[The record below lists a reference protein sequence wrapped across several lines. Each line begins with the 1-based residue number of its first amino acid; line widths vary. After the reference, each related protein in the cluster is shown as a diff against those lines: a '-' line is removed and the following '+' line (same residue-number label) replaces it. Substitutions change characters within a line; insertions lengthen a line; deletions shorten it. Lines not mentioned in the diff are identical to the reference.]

1 MKQLTILG
9 LLLLSFPD
17 ASTAQKKTPKEVP
30 VISPYD
36 ESTVGSLSFRMV
48 GPALTSGRVGD
59 IAIHP
64 SNPDKWYVAAASGGV
79 WLTTNHGTTFN
90 PIFDNYGSYSIG
102 CLAIAPSNP
111 STIWVGTGEN
121 NNQRSVAYGD
131 GVYKSLDGGK
141 SFTNMGLKTSE
152 HIGKIIVHPTNENI
166 VWVAAYGPLWS
177 SGGERGVYKTTDGG
191 KTWTRTLFVSEETGI
206 AEIAI
211 DPTNSEILYA
221 SAHQRR
227 RHEWTYVGGG
237 PESAVYKSTDG
248 GLTWRE
254 VSSGLPKGKMG
265 RVGITVSPADPTYI
279 YAVVEAKHEHGGMYR
294 STNKGETW
302 TKMSGFSTS
311 GNYYQELVADPTNK
325 NKVFIMD
332 TYLHHTEDGGKTVK
346 PTGENQKHV
355 DNHAMWID
363 PNNTEHWIVGC
374 DGGIYETYSSAQQ
387 WRFYDNLPI
396 IQFYKVVT
404 DNAWPFYHIYGGTQD
419 NNSMGGPS
427 ATNNVAG
434 ILNTDWF
441 ITNGGDG
448 FESATDP
455 TDPNIAYAQAQ
466 YGWLVRHDKASGEK
480 VSIQPQP
487 GKGEAAYRW
496 NWDAPLLVSPH
507 DHKTIYFAANKVF
520 KSSNRGD
527 DWTTISGDLT
537 QQIDRNKLKVM
548 GQVWSIDAVMKN
560 ASTTIYGNI
569 IALDESPKKKGLL
582 YAGTDDGLIQVSDND
597 GQAWT
602 KYSQFTGV
610 PANTRVN
617 MLTASLHDEKTVFA
631 AFNNQR
637 SGDFKPYLLKSVD
650 QGKTWISISGNLPER
665 GTVYCIKQDHIDANL
680 LFAGTEFGAFFST
693 DGGQKWTK
701 LSGLPTIAVYDLD
714 IQQREND
721 LVAATFGRGF
731 YVLDNYSPLRELNA
745 TNLSKKAHLSP
756 IKDALLYI
764 PADPLGLEGT
774 GFQGANLWSA
784 SNPEFGAQFSLFLKD
799 DIKSLK
805 AQRQE
810 KESALEK
817 EKKDVSYPTFDEL
830 RAEMQEED
838 AKLIWIIRDE
848 NGKEV
853 RRLTST
859 PSKGM
864 QRINWN
870 LRDEGTNP
878 VNKNRG
884 NNRNN
889 GFLVQ
894 PGKYS
899 ISVVLVKDGKVDE
912 LIPSAS
918 FNVKGLNNQTLI
930 AKNPEELKAFRKE
943 VAEVNRTVSGT
954 SKLLNETKDQLELI
968 SHVMT
973 TYPNTDLTLLQEIR
987 TIKLGLESCEV
998 KLYGDGLKTSKEVET
1013 LPGIQSRLGLIEYM
1027 VYENTTGVTNSQRN
1041 QLAIVTEE
1049 YSMLRSELNGL
1060 ITRLEKIEKLLGNIP
1075 LPYLKEGGK
1084 DWKNH

>member
-9 LLLLSFPD
+9 LLLISLPY
-17 ASTAQKKTPKEVP
+17 ASTAQKKTPKETP
-30 VISPYD
+30 VVSLYD
-36 ESTVGSLSFRMV
+36 EGTVGALAFRMV

-237 PESAVYKSTDG
+237 PESAIYKSTDG

-254 VSSGLPKGKMG
+254 VSSGFPKGKMG
-265 RVGITVSPADPTYI
+265 RVGIAVSPADPTYI
-279 YAVVEAKHEHGGMYR
+279 YAIVEAKHEHGGMYR

-527 DWTTISGDLT
+527 DWATISGDLT

-701 LSGLPTIAVYDLD
+701 LGGLPTIAVYDLD